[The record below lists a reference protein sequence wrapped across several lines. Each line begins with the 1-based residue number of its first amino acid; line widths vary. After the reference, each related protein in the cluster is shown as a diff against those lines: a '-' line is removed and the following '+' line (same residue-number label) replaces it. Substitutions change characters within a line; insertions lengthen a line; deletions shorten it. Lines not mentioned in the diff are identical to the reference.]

1 MRKINTSIIEETVYK
16 LALKAGVNLTAPCA
30 AALEKAYENESSA
43 ACAFA
48 LKTLIDKT
56 DIGICLALAP
66 DVFAADTMLSFLK
79 QTGRLEKYIV

>member
-1 MRKINTSIIEETVYK
+1 MPTDHLR
-16 LALKAGVNLTAPCA
+16 LL
-30 AALEKAYENESSA
+30 NEIKRRHSA
-43 ACAFA
+43 AWQLFTRLYPDDGYG